1 MKYFNAFWA
10 SLSVLFLTLPVNA
23 AGPTYVKDA
32 ISAATIWTKDNSPYI
47 IQNDIVVSKG
57 AILTIAPGVEVRFV
71 APDNGATVGAGP
83 NLVIQGGIKAV
94 GTPIDPIQFNPAV
107 AGSLWGAIYFYNADS
122 ANCLLQACLIKGGR
136 IVCNGSSPVISQSAI
151 FGAKSGIEVA
161 LNSQPQITG
170 NRITANG
177 IGIILLADTANPVIT
192 GNDIYNNN
200 YGFYLKD
207 FGTPNISGNRIFSNL
222 KYNIVNY
229 STKSLASPNNDFRM
243 VDAQQIMRTIYD
255 GAYSPTLG
263 RVSFMPFVGMQQAQQ
278 PMGAPVQQMA
288 AAPAPVAGTQAPEQ
302 PKIQEEDLWSYGRPF
317 DAMKISNVEAQKKK
331 PSNAVKI
338 LAVGAT
344 AVVTVVLLFL

>member
-1 MKYFNAFWA
+1 MKYFTGFLA
-10 SLSVLFLTLPVNA
+10 SFLLITFAPLVNA
-23 AGPTYVKDA
+23 ASPTYVKDA
-32 ISAATIWTKDNSPYI
+32 ISTSVTWTKENSPYI
-47 IQNDIVVSKG
+47 LQNDIAVSKG

-71 APDNGATVGAGP
+71 APSGGAVGAGP
-83 NLVIQGGIKAV
+83 NLVVQGGIKAV
-94 GTPIDPIQFNPAV
+94 GSSTDPIQFNPAV
-107 AGSLWGAIYFYNADS
+107 SGSLWGAIYFYSADS

-136 IVCNGSSPVISQSAI
+136 IVCNASSPVITQSAV

-177 IGIILLADTANPVIT
+177 IGIILLADTASPIIS
-192 GNDIYNNN
+192 GNEIYNNN

-207 FGTPNISGNRIFSNL
+207 FGTPNISGNKIYSNL
-222 KYNIVNY
+222 KYNVVNY
-229 STKSLASPNNDFRM
+229 SSKSLSTPNNDFRM

-255 GAYSPTLG
+255 GAYSPSLG
-263 RVSFMPFVGMQQAQQ
+263 RVGFTPFVGMQTAQ
-278 PMGAPVQQMA
+278 PVAMASMA
-288 AAPAPVAGTQAPEQ
+288 AAPVAAQNQEK

-317 DAMKISNVEAQKKK
+317 DAMKLSNVEAQKKK
-331 PSNAVKI
+331 PSSAIKI

>member
-1 MKYFNAFWA
+1 MK
-10 SLSVLFLTLPVNA
+10 FLNVFLVCLCFFSMSFQARA

-32 ISAATIWTKDNSPYI
+32 ISTSTSWTKENSPYI
-47 IQNDIVVSKG
+47 LQNDIVVSKG

-71 APDNGATVGAGP
+71 APDNGAVGAGP

-94 GTPIDPIQFNPAV
+94 GTPIDPIQFNPGV

-122 ANCLLQACLIKGGR
+122 PNCLLQACLIKGGR
-136 IVCNGSSPVISQSAI
+136 IVCNSSSPVISQSAI

-177 IGIILLADTANPVIT
+177 IGIILLADTASPIIT

-207 FGTPNISGNRIFSNL
+207 FGTPNISGNRIYSNL

-229 STKSLASPNNDFRM
+229 SAKSLSSPNNDFRM
-243 VDAQQIMRTIYD
+243 VDAQQILRTIYD
-255 GAYSPTLG
+255 GAYSPQLG
-263 RVSFMPFVGMQQAQQ
+263 RVSFMPFVGMQTAQQ
-278 PMGAPVQQMA
+278 PMGTMQQPMAVAPSSSA
-288 AAPAPVAGTQAPEQ
+288 SLQAQEK
-302 PKIQEEDLWSYGRPF
+302 PKIEEEELWSYGRPF

-331 PSNAVKI
+331 PSSAVKI

>member
-1 MKYFNAFWA
+1 MKYFSGFLA
-10 SLSVLFLTLPVNA
+10 SLFFIIFSSLVNA
-23 AGPTYVKDA
+23 ASPTYIKD
-32 ISAATIWTKDNSPYI
+32 TIGVSTTWTKENSPYI
-47 IQNDIVVSKG
+47 LQNDIEVSKG

-71 APDNGATVGAGP
+71 APSGGAVGAGP
-83 NLVIQGGIKAV
+83 NLVVKGGIKAV
-94 GTPIDPIQFNPAV
+94 GSSTDPIQFNPAV

-122 ANCLLQACLIKGGR
+122 ANCLIQACLIKGGR
-136 IVCNGSSPVISQSAI
+136 IVCNASSPVITQSAI

-177 IGIILLADTANPVIT
+177 IGIILLADTASPTISSNE
-192 GNDIYNNN
+192 IYNNN
-200 YGFYLKD
+200 FGIYLKD
-207 FGTPNISGNRIFSNL
+207 FGTPSITGNKIYSNL

-229 STKSLASPNNDFRM
+229 SPKSLSSPNNDFRM

-255 GAYSPTLG
+255 GAYSASLG
-263 RVSFMPFVGMQQAQQ
+263 RVGFMPFVGMQTSQ
-278 PMGAPVQQMA
+278 PVAMA
-288 AAPAPVAGTQAPEQ
+288 AAPAAVQNQEK

-331 PSNAVKI
+331 PSSAIKI

>member
-1 MKYFNAFWA
+1 MKYFTGFLAFYCLMTFVS
-10 SLSVLFLTLPVNA
+10 SLNA

-32 ISAATIWTKDNSPYI
+32 ISASTTWTKENSPYI
-47 IQNDIVVSKG
+47 LQNDIVVSKG
-57 AILTIAPGVEVRFV
+57 AILTIAPGAEIRFV
-71 APDNGATVGAGP
+71 APTGGSVGAGP

-94 GTPIDPIQFNPAV
+94 GSSIDPIQFNPAV
-107 AGSLWGAIYFYNADS
+107 SGSLWGAIYFYSADS

-136 IVCNGSSPVISQSAI
+136 IVCNASSPVITQSAI

-177 IGIILLADTANPVIT
+177 IGIILLADTASPIVS
-192 GNDIYNNN
+192 GNEIYNNN

-207 FGTPNISGNRIFSNL
+207 FGTPNISGNKIYSNL

-229 STKSLASPNNDFRM
+229 SSKSLASPNNDFRM
-243 VDAQQIMRTIYD
+243 VDAQQIMKTIYD
-255 GAYSPTLG
+255 GAYSPNLG
-263 RVSFMPFVGMQQAQQ
+263 RVNFMPFLGMQAAQTAM
-278 PMGAPVQQMA
+278 PSLA
-288 AAPAPVAGTQAPEQ
+288 AAPAGQTQEQ

>member
-1 MKYFNAFWA
+1 MKSLNAFLCL
-10 SLSVLFLTLPVNA
+10 SLFCMTISVHA

-32 ISAATIWTKDNSPYI
+32 ISTSTTWTKDNSPYI
-47 IQNDIVVSKG
+47 LQNDIVISKG
-57 AILTIAPGVEVRFV
+57 AILTISPGVEVRFV
-71 APDNGATVGAGP
+71 APDNGMVGAGP
-83 NLVIQGGIKAV
+83 NLVVQGGIRAV

-136 IVCNGSSPVISQSAI
+136 IVCNSSSPVITQSAI

-161 LNSQPQITG
+161 VNSQPQITG

-177 IGIILLADTANPVIT
+177 IGIILLADTASPVIT
-192 GNDIYNNN
+192 GNDVYNNN

-207 FGTPNISGNRIFSNL
+207 FGTPNISGNRIYSNL

-229 STKSLASPNNDFRM
+229 SAKSLSSPNNDFRM
-243 VDAQQIMRTIYD
+243 TDAQQILRTIYD
-255 GAYSPTLG
+255 GAYSPQLG
-263 RVSFMPFVGMQQAQQ
+263 RISFMPFVGMQTAQ
-278 PMGAPVQQMA
+278 PMGTVQQPLA
-288 AAPAPVAGTQAPEQ
+288 VAPANSQSLQAQEKPN
-302 PKIQEEDLWSYGRPF
+302 IQEEELWSYGRPF

-331 PSNAVKI
+331 PSSAVKI